1 MKSMTPKQ
9 NKLLMSKL
17 RQPVHISY
25 ISKYILRESVEE
37 TQKILNILVNEN
49 QIEESQISEGYYV
62 VKVSKIQD

>member
-1 MKSMTPKQ
+1 MTPKQ